1 VRGERDYGVQE
12 LNPNGKWPD
21 NVLRIPIE
29 APSANERTGY
39 PTQKPRALLEWV
51 IKACSNEDDL
61 VLDCFAG
68 SGTTAV
74 VAEQLR
80 RRWMAADLSRF
91 AIHTTRKRLLS
102 MEGLRPFVVQNLGK
116 YERQAW
122 QRAEFSED
130 AAQRELRYRGFVLKL
145 YGSTPVQGRVWLHG
159 VRGARMVHVGAVDAP
174 VSPADVTAI
183 VAEFKKAVGK
193 GAGSPKTNGIDI
205 LGWDFAFEINEVS
218 KQHAA
223 KAGVNLRMV
232 KIPSEVMD
240 RRAVDQGDIRF
251 FELAALELDLAVEK
265 LRAVVALTDF
275 VIPGDVPDEVRRAVK
290 NWANWVDYWAVD
302 WNYRDDTFHNEWQ
315 SYRTRKA
322 PKLERKTSHT
332 YETPGTYT
340 VVVKVI
346 DILGNDTTKAL
357 TVVVK

>member
-1 VRGERDYGVQE
+1 
-12 LNPNGKWPD
+12 
-21 NVLRIPIE
+21 
-29 APSANERTGY
+29 
-39 PTQKPRALLEWV
+39 
-51 IKACSNEDDL
+51 
-61 VLDCFAG
+61 
-68 SGTTAV
+68 
-74 VAEQLR
+74 
-80 RRWMAADLSRF
+80 
-91 AIHTTRKRLLS
+91 
-102 MEGLRPFVVQNLGK
+102 
-116 YERQAW
+116 
-122 QRAEFSED
+122 
-130 AAQRELRYRGFVLKL
+130 
-145 YGSTPVQGRVWLHG
+145 
-159 VRGARMVHVGAVDAP
+159 MVHVGAVDAP